1 MEEVDCKEEE
11 GCKKEGMGEGGS
23 REEEG
28 MGKGDSREVEVMEG
42 NNREVEDMEGVVV
55 ALEATKDLEG
65 NLVDMEAVAASRVL
79 EADNKK
85 DQGDVGVEEEGDSEE
100 VGEEGEVGAEGEA
113 SGGEDN

>member
-42 NNREVEDMEGVVV
+42 NDREVEDMEGVVV

-65 NLVDMEAVAASRVL
+65 NPSLELLQIWIRKQVFFYNVL
-79 EADNKK
+79 NLKK
-85 DQGDVGVEEEGDSEE
+85 FCHIFLLFVTLLTR
-100 VGEEGEVGAEGEA
+100 
-113 SGGEDN
+113 